1 MRNTTAASEWM
12 TLDAK
17 RTGQLDK
24 VERLAEVTLPHVCTD
39 TNYDSGQDALTNG
52 TTSLGAQATTHLINK
67 LAMAMFPNRP
77 FYRLA
82 ISEQEGQAYA
92 EQLGVPL
99 DKLTDLLSQAERDSV
114 MQLEMSGS
122 RDTLYEILTH
132 LTVAGDV
139 CMDLSDDETV
149 GAIPIR
155 EYVVRRDSKGR
166 MCSLVIK
173 QCVYEDELDPEV
185 LDALPKGLEK
195 RPDDTRDL
203 YTWCYVKG
211 GKIHMSKWVDN
222 HKLPDKFGAVWS
234 REDCPYRPLTWRL
247 PLRQH
252 YGVSRVEEYYSDL
265 STYEIMSEA
274 MRDGSI
280 LASQFRWLQ
289 NPSGMTRPE
298 DFAASKNGDIIPG
311 SANDLQLVASN
322 IGNQLS
328 TVMQISQVYER
339 RIGAGF
345 LMNSAMTRDAERV
358 TAEEI
363 RLQARELEGSLGGVY
378 SRLAKEIQ
386 EPLARWLLKRVDLS
400 IKGTKIQPVVVT
412 GLDALSRNADLE
424 RLINFLN
431 DVTSLG
437 QIPPQQRAMLNE
449 SNIISDMAAGHGIN
463 KGRYIASDEQ
473 IQQRLASLQQ
483 QAAEGAQAT
492 SLVTTQ

>member
-1 MRNTTAASEWM
+1 MRNTTAAQEW
-12 TLDAK
+12 TDLDAK
-17 RTGQLDK
+17 RSGQLDK

-82 ISEQEGQAYA
+82 IGEREGKDYA
-92 EQLGVPL
+92 EQLGVTQ
-99 DKLTDLLSQAERDSV
+99 DQLTDLLAQAERDSV
-114 MQLEMSGS
+114 LALEMTGS
-122 RDTLYEILTH
+122 RDILYEILTH

-139 CMDLSDDETV
+139 LMDLSDEDSV

-173 QCVYEDELDPEV
+173 QCIYEDELDDKVQE
-185 LDALPKGLEK
+185 ALPHGME
-195 RPDDTRDL
+195 RSADSTREV
-203 YTWCYVKG
+203 YTWCHIKG
-211 GKIHMSKWVDN
+211 GKVHMSKWVDN
-222 HKLPDKFGAVWS
+222 YKLPDSFGAVWS
-234 REDCPYRPLTWRL
+234 REDCPYIPLTWRL

-265 STYEIMSEA
+265 ATYEVMSEA

-280 LASQFRWLQ
+280 LAAQFRWLQ

-311 SANDLQLVASN
+311 SRGDLELVVSN

-386 EPLARWLLKRVDLS
+386 QPLARWLLKRVDLS
-400 IKGTKIQPVVVT
+400 IKGTKITPVVVT

-424 RLINFLN
+424 RLVNFLN

-437 QIPPQQRAMLNE
+437 QIPPQQRALLQE

-463 KGRYIASDEQ
+463 KGRYIASAEEV
-473 IQQRLASLQQ
+473 QQRLSALQQ
-483 QAAEGAQAT
+483 QAAEGVQPT
-492 SLVTTQ
+492 SQVPQ